1 MKKRISSVLLLL
13 LFCIPLLTGISF
25 ADGEGNSEY
34 STPPT
39 IYDLRIVSEEDGSL
53 VLQVKIQTP
62 ASVSS
67 LMSLLR
73 LADKSH
79 YISSVQFSYSLEGG
93 SWQDADAHYAGS
105 GDQWNGVW
113 RTGAVSGLTESSWVQ
128 VRVRYTG
135 NDNDGAPILS
145 NWSDTL
151 AINEPEENENNGSV
165 EDSVGEPDPTGE
177 SSDFT
182 AHDWAK
188 PELTEADGLGLIP
201 ADLRTANLM
210 QPITRAEFA
219 AVSVKVYEALSGL
232 TAEAAAEN
240 PFTDTSDSEVL
251 KALNVGITN
260 GLSASEFGPYA
271 LLNREQ
277 AATMLSRVYKKVAC
291 EGWTLGTDGDFGEAF
306 RALFTMPEPFTDDAD
321 ISSWAR
327 DSVYFMASNGI
338 LKGMEGGTFQPR
350 AVTEEQQAAGY
361 AQATR
366 EQAILIAVRLV
377 NNLGD

>member
-1 MKKRISSVLLLL
+1 MKKRTIGLSLAVVLCLTLLAL
-13 LFCIPLLTGISF
+13 PALAAGPDFSNPPEAYDPEICR
-25 ADGEGNSEY
+25 EGSELWLEIY
-34 STPPT
+34 ISTPT
-39 IYDLRIVSEEDGSL
+39 DVRNLMELLSYAEKED
-53 VLQVKIQTP
+53 
-62 ASVSS
+62 
-67 LMSLLR
+67 
-73 LADKSH
+73 
-79 YISSVQFSYSLEGG
+79 YISTIQANVSVDGGPWQVIGMTPIREGEKWYG
-93 SWQDADAHYAGS
+93 Y
-105 GDQWNGVW
+105 W
-113 RTGAVSGLTESSWVQ
+113 RTDNIPGLSADSWVQ
-128 VRVRYTG
+128 IQVRYAG
-135 NDNDGAPILS
+135 VDQEGADVLS
-145 NWSDTL
+145 NWSEML
-151 AINEPEENENNGSV
+151 EINEENAKPAEEPPAE
-165 EDSVGEPDPTGE
+165 EPFE
-177 SSDFT
+177 FN

-188 PELTEADGLGLIP
+188 AELAEADGAGLIP
-201 ADLRTANLM
+201 ESLRTADLT

-232 TAEAAAEN
+232 TAETAAEN
-240 PFTDTSDSEVL
+240 PFTDTSDPEVL

-260 GLSASEFGPYA
+260 GLSETEFAPDK

-277 AATMLSRVYKKVAC
+277 AATMLSRVYKKVAF

-306 RALFTMPEPFTDDAD
+306 RALFTMPEPFADDAD

-377 NNLGD
+377 KNLGT